1 MIPYKLRSAA
11 CYIAFG
17 VALYSIAPEP
27 FGWREV
33 VLFISLYL
41 LLVVI
46 DVDSYREGLTQGTEM
61 AADHVKDVLTTMRG
75 GAR

>member
-1 MIPYKLRSAA
+1 MISYKLRSAA

-27 FGWREV
+27 FGWREIM
-33 VLFISLYL
+33 LFISLYL
-41 LLVVI
+41 LLVAI

-61 AADHVKDVLTTMRG
+61 AAEHVRDTLTAMRG